1 MDRRTQLDDMQAELE
16 HQCFNLFPE
25 RWGSL
30 YREQML
36 PGVSSSD
43 GTPVSVSSA
52 SDEIPVTDPA
62 DLDAW
67 YENLERQRRISGA
80 QAPGGLDHILGLAD
94 GEGVLV

>member
-1 MDRRTQLDDMQAELE
+1 MDRRTQLDDMNAELE

-25 RWGSL
+25 RWGAL

-36 PGVSSSD
+36 PGVA
-43 GTPVSVSSA
+43 GPKGVSVSSA
-52 SDEIPVTDPA
+52 ADEIPVTDP
-62 DLDAW
+62 DELDSW

-80 QAPGGLDHILGLAD
+80 DTPGGMSHILGLAD